1 MRWLIDP
8 VFNAVPAL
16 EFLQF
21 LPEKIP
27 YELIGRLIVL
37 IALVITVVFGVGI
50 VFGVT
55 AYVWMK
61 FWFAISNLMWRG
73 YEQKA
78 NHPPVWKT
86 RISGIA
92 LCIQTLKLWKIP
104 TSWKNAKEMSNTKQW
119 CEDHGY
125 EYKGDED
132 TSAD

>member
-73 YEQKA
+73 YDVVG
-78 NHPPVWKT
+78 PGCSRTYP
-86 RISGIA
+86 S
-92 LCIQTLKLWKIP
+92 
-104 TSWKNAKEMSNTKQW
+104 SNATAPSVSRMR
-119 CEDHGY
+119 
-125 EYKGDED
+125 
-132 TSAD
+132 